1 MYDEKKKIEELKN
14 KLPMLEKIVEN
25 LVLKRV
31 DVKHD
36 FHVVENR
43 YPHILMQFYLELD
56 RMYKGSPIY
65 DEDYKKVVNEIEMKI
80 NDTIKYAG
88 LGLTEVGQHYT
99 YTEMEYIDE
108 VVKDC
113 EDDLINIL
121 TMEYKIPYHLFE
133 EYNITIQLNY
143 TPDYPSD
150 TTILAYSHSLG
161 KSGWGTDSQFM
172 DRGVD
177 CDKLIEIVD
186 IIFDK
191 NGVKDSGFQYSNCMC
206 EKCM

>member
-1 MYDEKKKIEELKN
+1 MYDEKKKIEELKS
-14 KLPMLEKIVEN
+14 KLPMLEKIVES
-25 LVLKRV
+25 LIFKGV

-43 YPHILMQFYLELD
+43 FPHISMQFYLELD
-56 RMYKGSPIY
+56 KMYKGSPIY
-65 DEDYKKVVNEIEMKI
+65 DEDYKKAVNEIEMKV
-80 NDTIKYAG
+80 NDIIKYAG
-88 LGLTEVGQHYT
+88 LGLTEVAQHYT

-113 EDDLINIL
+113 KDDLINIL

-150 TTILAYSHSLG
+150 TTILAYSYSLG

-172 DRGVD
+172 DRGID

-191 NGVKDSGFQYSNCMC
+191 NGVKDSGFQYSNSMC
-206 EKCM
+206 EKWM

>member
-1 MYDEKKKIEELKN
+1 MYDEKKKIEELKS

-25 LVLKRV
+25 LIFNRV

-56 RMYKGSPIY
+56 KMYKGSPIY
-65 DEDYKKVVNEIEMKI
+65 DEDYKKVTNEIEIKVY
-80 NDTIKYAG
+80 DVIKYAG
-88 LGLTEVGQHYT
+88 LAVTEIGQYYT

-113 EDDLINIL
+113 KDDLTNIL
-121 TMEYKIPYHLFE
+121 TMEYKIPHHLLE

-150 TTILAYSHSLG
+150 TTILAYSFSLG
-161 KSGWGTDSQFM
+161 KSGLGTDSQFM

>member
-1 MYDEKKKIEELKN
+1 MYDEKKKIEELKS

-25 LVLKRV
+25 LIFNRV

-56 RMYKGSPIY
+56 KMYKGSPIY
-65 DEDYKKVVNEIEMKI
+65 DEDYKKVTNEIEMKVY
-80 NDTIKYAG
+80 DVIKYAG
-88 LGLTEVGQHYT
+88 LAVTEIGQYYT

-113 EDDLINIL
+113 KDDLTNIL
-121 TMEYKIPYHLFE
+121 TMEYKIPYHLLE

-150 TTILAYSHSLG
+150 TTILAYSFSLG
-161 KSGWGTDSQFM
+161 KSGLGTDSQFM

>member
-1 MYDEKKKIEELKN
+1 MYDEKKKIEELKS

-25 LVLKRV
+25 LVFKGV

-36 FHVVENR
+36 FHVVEDR
-43 YPHILMQFYLELD
+43 FPHILMQFYLELD

-88 LGLTEVGQHYT
+88 LGLIEVVQHYT

-113 EDDLINIL
+113 KDDLINIL
-121 TMEYKIPYHLFE
+121 TMEYKIPYDLIG
-133 EYNITIQLNY
+133 YYDILVQLNY
-143 TPDYPSD
+143 NPDFPSD
-150 TTILAYSHSLG
+150 TKILAYCESLG
-161 KSGWGTDSQFM
+161 RSGMGTDSQFM

>member
-1 MYDEKKKIEELKN
+1 MYDEKKKIEELKS

-25 LVLKRV
+25 LIFNRV

-56 RMYKGSPIY
+56 KMYKGSPIY
-65 DEDYKKVVNEIEMKI
+65 DEDYKKVTNEIEMKVY
-80 NDTIKYAG
+80 DVIKYAG
-88 LGLTEVGQHYT
+88 LAVTEIGQYYT

-113 EDDLINIL
+113 KDDLTNIL
-121 TMEYKIPYHLFE
+121 TMEYKIPYHLLE

-143 TPDYPSD
+143 TPDYASD
-150 TTILAYSHSLG
+150 TKILAYCESLG
-161 KSGWGTDSQFM
+161 RSGMGTDSRFM
-172 DRGVD
+172 ERGVS
-177 CDKLIEIVD
+177 CNKLIEIVD

-191 NGVKDSGFQYSNCMC
+191 NGVKDSGFEYSNCMC

>member
-1 MYDEKKKIEELKN
+1 MYDEKKKIEELKS

-25 LVLKRV
+25 LVLKGV

-113 EDDLINIL
+113 KDDLINIL

-143 TPDYPSD
+143 NPDYPSD
-150 TTILAYSHSLG
+150 TKILAYSYSLG
-161 KSGWGTDSQFM
+161 KSGWGTDSEFM
-172 DRGVD
+172 DRGID
-177 CDKLIEIVD
+177 CDKLAEIVD

-191 NGVKDSGFQYSNCMC
+191 NGVKDSGFEYSNCMC

>member
-1 MYDEKKKIEELKN
+1 MYDEKKKIEELKS

-25 LVLKRV
+25 LVFKGV

-36 FHVVENR
+36 FHVVEDR
-43 YPHILMQFYLELD
+43 FPHILMQFYLELD

-65 DEDYKKVVNEIEMKI
+65 DEDYKKVVNEIEMKV

-113 EDDLINIL
+113 KDDLINIL

-150 TTILAYSHSLG
+150 TTILAYSYSLG
-161 KSGWGTDSQFM
+161 KSGLGTDSQFM
-172 DRGVD
+172 DRGID

>member
-1 MYDEKKKIEELKN
+1 MYDEKKKIEELKS
-14 KLPMLEKIVEN
+14 KLPMLEKIVES
-25 LVLKRV
+25 LIFKGV

-36 FHVVENR
+36 FHVVEDR
-43 YPHILMQFYLELD
+43 FPHILMQFYLELD

-88 LGLTEVGQHYT
+88 LGVTEVAQHYT

-113 EDDLINIL
+113 RDDLINIL

>member
-1 MYDEKKKIEELKN
+1 
-14 KLPMLEKIVEN
+14 
-25 LVLKRV
+25 
-31 DVKHD
+31 
-36 FHVVENR
+36 
-43 YPHILMQFYLELD
+43 
-56 RMYKGSPIY
+56 
-65 DEDYKKVVNEIEMKI
+65 
-80 NDTIKYAG
+80 
-88 LGLTEVGQHYT
+88 
-99 YTEMEYIDE
+99 
-108 VVKDC
+108 
-113 EDDLINIL
+113 
-121 TMEYKIPYHLFE
+121 MEYKIPYHLFE

-150 TTILAYSHSLG
+150 TTILAYSYSLG

>member
-1 MYDEKKKIEELKN
+1 MYDEKKKIEELKS

-25 LVLKRV
+25 LVLKGV

-36 FHVVENR
+36 FHVVEDR
-43 YPHILMQFYLELD
+43 FPHILMQFYLELD

-113 EDDLINIL
+113 KDDLINIL
-121 TMEYKIPYHLFE
+121 TMEYKIPYDLIGY
-133 EYNITIQLNY
+133 YNILVQLNY
-143 TPDYPSD
+143 NPDYPSD
-150 TTILAYSHSLG
+150 TKIFAYCESLG
-161 KSGWGTDSQFM
+161 RSGMGTDSQFM